1 MKKLVLGIMCVFMV
15 LMAFSISARADTGP
29 KPHIN
34 IKINNFETETCYATL
49 YAEKGGPSPVSF
61 GDWNDIP
68 EDIKKAFSEYSDSE
82 ECRFV
87 EDVWMIDSSDN
98 VLNCGYMPPS
108 SFKLVVYLP
117 ETDIFLESDIYERY
131 AFESDY
137 EVDIQQQ
144 DENGKLILKKASY
157 DYLGKTL
164 SVLLR
169 LILTLLIEISI
180 AVAFGIKGKKS
191 LLVLIATNVITQIYL
206 NARMG
211 IFEYKSG
218 FGLGFSLL
226 YIVLEI
232 EIIIIEAIVYSI
244 ALKRT
249 NEKTITSGKAAMYSL
264 LANSASLFAGV
275 ILAMLGL

>member
-1 MKKLVLGIMCVFMV
+1 MKKLVFGIMCVFMV
-15 LMAFSISARADTGP
+15 MMAFPISARADMGP
-29 KPHIN
+29 KPHIK
-34 IKINNFETETCYATL
+34 IKINNFEMETCYATL
-49 YAEKGGPSPVSF
+49 YAEKGGPSPVSY

-98 VLNCGYMPPS
+98 VLNCEYMPPS

-144 DENGKLILKKASY
+144 DENGKLILKRASY

-180 AVAFGIKGKKS
+180 AVDFGIKGKKS

-206 NARMG
+206 NARIG
-211 IFEYKSG
+211 IVEYESG
-218 FGLGFSLL
+218 LGLGFFLL

-249 NEKTITSGKAAMYSL
+249 NEKTITSGEAAMYSL
-264 LANSASLFAGV
+264 LANNASLFAGV
-275 ILAMLGL
+275 ILALLGL